1 MFKIRENGK
10 MWNLFSLLLV
20 CVLGVAVA
28 GPKSVG
34 HVNSLSGKCFES
46 DGSGFT
52 CDAGP
57 ETVVWDPDAP
67 CGDGSDLIW
76 GGVQLRKAYI
86 HAAPNAGSA
95 PMTAG
100 AGKTVHTYFSATVKN
115 PEQFASLVGTCAQSP
130 VAIGPTTSWQVA
142 DARAGEN
149 RSESLLLGFGNYSNH
164 PHFEERIRSCTL
176 KGYTS
181 GALPVQLITW
191 TCDESLCLEL
201 LPGVGVV
208 VHDGDLMDPTDP
220 EDDERVIPEPNVANF
235 LIAPKP
241 QKDASWVA
249 VYVPQSSMVARV
261 SLYHLSKPSK
271 IVMELN
277 LPNKVKDCQMLWNFD
292 GSALL
297 ANAMSDV
304 DETGN
309 SYFGSTYLYWLKPED
324 RKKLE
329 VCGVDKGLVQDLAWS
344 PCSNEFMVIVGM
356 LPAEVNLYNGTTGKL
371 EKSLGKSKRNTLKWN
386 PFGRFAAVAGFG
398 TLPGDLDFYDRSK
411 DETVASLRAAL
422 TVDCSWFADGRHFMA
437 ATVAP
442 RMNEGNQITVYKY
455 TGDPVL
461 KMEFKPDFIE
471 GRHEDTGAGARTKT
485 QALLFAARWR
495 PDGEKHQ
502 ERAASPPR
510 AGEKRVKGLPVAAAP
525 GTGYTPQ
532 ANAYRPRNA
541 ESGAVNTVAAMMR
554 GEVAIPEGAPRERT
568 EPWEVKPV
576 AAPLEAH
583 EVRKMEK
590 EAKKL
595 AEQKEKEAKEKHQQ
609 ALRELV
615 QDEKDAKKRIKELK
629 AELEELEKLKDKE
642 FVGDGET
649 DGFGRF
655 VGRAHGRGRSG
666 VGRRSRSESG
676 ARCVGEE
683 MRSAVVPVIS
693 CDHDG

>member
-1 MFKIRENGK
+1 MEF
-10 MWNLFSLLLV
+10 
-20 CVLGVAVA
+20 VAATKDGLIVYDA
-28 GPKSVG
+28 SQIDETDKGGNWST
-34 HVNSLSGKCFES
+34 GKCTDGRTVKVLASMPCPPNAFGFAWS
-46 DGSGFT
+46 DDGALLASV
-52 CDAGP
+52 CDEGVRVYDA
-57 ETVVWDPDAP
+57 EKRYKVVNELEKVAPDVQGRVGGVRSLYFSPLKTYLVTYEKWDPQYPENVHVWA
-67 CGDGSDLIW
+67 L
-76 GGVQLRKAYI
+76 K
-86 HAAPNAGSA
+86 
-95 PMTAG
+95 
-100 AGKTVHTYFSATVKN
+100 GK
-115 PEQFASLVGTCAQSP
+115 
-130 VAIGPTTSWQVA
+130 
-142 DARAGEN
+142 RAG
-149 RSESLLLGFGNYSNH
+149 
-164 PHFEERIRSCTL
+164 ERIRSCTL

-235 LIAPKP
+235 LIAPRP
-241 QKDASWVA
+241 QKDGQPWVA

-495 PDGEKHQ
+495 PDGGEKHQ
-502 ERAASPPR
+502 DRAASPPR
-510 AGEKRVKGLPVAAAP
+510 TGEKRVKGLPVAAAP

-541 ESGAVNTVAAMMR
+541 DSGAVNTVAAMMR

-642 FVGDGET
+642 WDELTEEDEVVLEGEAAL
-649 DGFGRF
+649 
-655 VGRAHGRGRSG
+655 RA
-666 VGRRSRSESG
+666 EL
-676 ARCVGEE
+676 AALEKK
-683 MRSAVVPVIS
+683 
-693 CDHDG
+693 